1 MLRNYLKTTVRLL
14 LKNKTFSFI
23 NIIGL
28 AIGTLCCLYI
38 VLYVADQYS
47 YDKHHRDGKDIYR
60 LTTSLLLTGDKHNMA
75 TASPPIAPALKN
87 DFPEVAQFTRVIP
100 TLGVSQH
107 LLRYKD
113 KSFYEKETF
122 LVDSTFFDV
131 FSYHFISGSPA
142 KAMEHPFSIVLGKPL
157 ADKLFGTEDPMGKII
172 ELDNA
177 WGKESLKV
185 TGVIDESLGK
195 SHIHAAFFLSL
206 NGYGEGFRNNNVWT
220 GNNFTYSYLKLK
232 PGASAAALEAKFPAF
247 LNKYAQADLKARGME
262 KRQFLQPIA
271 TVHTTSGYEVEAGK
285 VVSSSFLSILL
296 LIAILIQVIACINFM
311 NLSTAR
317 ASKRAKEV
325 GVRKVIGAGRKSLIM
340 QFLSESFSLS
350 LIGVLIALPLLIL
363 ALPWLNQLTEADITI
378 DFLRHYKVW
387 LALVAIIL
395 VTGLLAGSYP
405 AFYLSAFD
413 AIKVIKGNFKS
424 QISAAGIRRT
434 LVVFQFSLSIIL
446 IIGIL
451 VIFNQL
457 NYIKNRDLGFNASQ
471 KLVFTFHTEE
481 TKGKMQSFMDD
492 LQQLSDIK
500 AVTKT
505 TGIPGQA
512 TYFNWGVFLAGGN
525 LTTSVNQE
533 NVSTD
538 ESFVKAMGIHLLSG
552 RDFRLYD
559 SGKVIINQTLAKRL
573 GLTIEK
579 APGTKLY
586 TEDANRGY
594 EIAGVMKDF
603 NYQSLHEA
611 VSPFMLIYNP
621 GSRNAGNI
629 MVNATSKDYKTLLS
643 KIETIWKKDF
653 PAVPFD
659 YTFLDN
665 QVQKQY
671 QTEIT
676 LSNIINSFTGIA
688 ILISC
693 LGLFGLAAF
702 SAEQRMKEI
711 AVRKVLGASV
721 PGLVQLLSN
730 DFVKLVAISFVIAT
744 PIGWWAMD
752 KWLQSFVYR
761 IDLAWWIF
769 ALAGLLALV
778 IALFTVSF
786 QAIRAAIAN
795 PVKACAQNRHHYKQ
809 YNE

>member
-1 MLRNYLKTTVRLL
+1 MFKNYFRTTLRLL

-38 VLYVADQYS
+38 VLYVMDQYS
-47 YDKHHRDGKDIYR
+47 YDKHHKDQKDIYR
-60 LTTSLLLTGDKHNMA
+60 LTTYLYLTGDKHTMA
-75 TASPPIAPALKN
+75 TASPPIAPAIKN
-87 DFPEVAQFTRVIP
+87 DFPEVEQFTRVIP
-100 TLGVSQH
+100 TLGVSRH

-113 KSFYEKETF
+113 RSIYEKETF
-122 LVDSTFFDV
+122 LVDSTFFEI
-131 FSYHFISGSPA
+131 FTYHFISGSPA
-142 KAMEHPFSIVLGKPL
+142 TAMAQPNSIVLGKAL
-157 ADKLFGTEDPMGKII
+157 ADKIFGSEDPMGKII
-172 ELDNA
+172 EVENS
-177 WGKESLKV
+177 WGKGSLKV
-185 TGVIDESLGK
+185 TGVVDESLGK

-206 NGYGEGFRNNNVWT
+206 NGYGEGIRNNNVWT

-232 PGASAAALEAKFPAF
+232 PGASATALEAKFPAF
-247 LNKYAQADLKARGME
+247 LNKYAQADLKTRGME
-262 KRQFLQPIA
+262 KKQFLQPI
-271 TVHTTSGYEVEAGK
+271 TSVHTTSGYEVEAGK
-285 VVSSSFLSILL
+285 VVSSSFLYILL
-296 LIAILIQVIACINFM
+296 LIAVLIQVIACINFM

-325 GVRKVIGAGRKSLIM
+325 GVRKVIGAGRKSLIL

-350 LIGVLIALPLLIL
+350 LIGVLIALPLLII
-363 ALPWLNQLTEADITI
+363 ALPWLNQLTQADITLS
-378 DFLRHYKVW
+378 FLAHYEIW
-387 LALVAIIL
+387 LALAAVVL

-413 AIKVIKGNFKS
+413 AIKVIKGNFRS
-424 QISAAGIRRT
+424 HISASGIRRA
-434 LVVFQFSLSIIL
+434 LVVFQFALSIIL
-446 IIGIL
+446 IVSIL
-451 VIFNQL
+451 VIYNQL
-457 NYIKNRDLGFNASQ
+457 NFIKNRDLGFNANQ
-471 KLVFTFHTEE
+471 KLVFSFYTDD
-481 TKGKMQSFMDD
+481 TKAKMPSFITD
-492 LQQLSDIK
+492 LQQLAEVK

-533 NVSTD
+533 NVTTD
-538 ESFVKAMGIHLLSG
+538 EHFIKAMDIQLASG

-573 GLTIEK
+573 GLSVEA

-586 TEDANRGY
+586 TEDNGRNY

-611 VSPFMLIYNP
+611 ISPFMLIYN
-621 GSRNAGNI
+621 GNNRSAGNI
-629 MVNATSKDYKTLLS
+629 MVNASSKDYQLLLS
-643 KIETIWKKDF
+643 KIEAIWKKDF

-659 YTFLDN
+659 YAFLDS
-665 QVQKQY
+665 QVQQQY

-676 LSNIINSFTGIA
+676 LSRIIDSFTAIA

-702 SAEQRMKEI
+702 SAEQRNKEI

-721 PGLVQLLSN
+721 PGLVQMLSN

-744 PIGWWAMD
+744 PVAWWAMN

-761 IDLAWWIF
+761 IDLSWWIF
-769 ALAGLLALV
+769 ALAGLLALL
-778 IALFTVSF
+778 IAIFTVSF
-786 QAIRAAIAN
+786 QAIKAAIAN
-795 PVKACAQNRHHYKQ
+795 PVKSLRA
-809 YNE
+809 E

>member
-1 MLRNYLKTTVRLL
+1 MFKNYFRTTLRLL

-38 VLYVADQYS
+38 VLYVVDQYS
-47 YDKHHRDGKDIYR
+47 YDKHHKDQKDIYR
-60 LTTSLLLTGDKHNMA
+60 LTTYLYLTGDKHTMA
-75 TASPPIAPALKN
+75 TASPPIAPAIKN
-87 DFPEVAQFTRVIP
+87 DFPEVEQFTRVIP
-100 TLGVSQH
+100 TLGVSRH

-113 KSFYEKETF
+113 KSIYEKETF
-122 LVDSTFFDV
+122 LVDSTFFEI
-131 FSYHFISGSPA
+131 FTYHFISGSPA
-142 KAMEHPFSIVLGKPL
+142 TAMAQPYSIVLGKPL
-157 ADKLFGTEDPMGKII
+157 AEKIFGNEDPMGKII
-172 ELDNA
+172 EVDNA

-185 TGVIDESLGK
+185 TGVVDESLGK

-206 NGYGEGFRNNNVWT
+206 NGYGEGIRSNNVWT

-247 LNKYAQADLKARGME
+247 LNKYAQADLKSRGME
-262 KRQFLQPIA
+262 KKQFLQPI
-271 TVHTTSGYEVEAGK
+271 TSVHTTSGYEVESGK
-285 VVSSSFLSILL
+285 VVSSSFLYILL

-325 GVRKVIGAGRKSLIM
+325 GVRKVIGAGRRSLIL

-350 LIGVLIALPLLIL
+350 LIGVLIALPLLIV
-363 ALPWLNQLTEADITI
+363 ALPWLNQLTQANITLS
-378 DFLRHYKVW
+378 FLTHYEIW
-387 LALVAIIL
+387 LALAGVVL

-413 AIKVIKGNFKS
+413 AIKVIKGNFRS
-424 QISAAGIRRT
+424 HISASGIRRA
-434 LVVFQFSLSIIL
+434 LVVFQFALSIIL
-446 IIGIL
+446 IVSIL
-451 VIFNQL
+451 VIYNQL
-457 NYIKNRDLGFNASQ
+457 NYIKNRDLGFNANQ
-471 KLVFTFHTEE
+471 KLVFSFYTDD
-481 TKGKMQSFMDD
+481 TKAKMPSFMAD
-492 LQQLSDIK
+492 LQQLPEVK

-533 NVSTD
+533 NVTTD
-538 ESFVKAMGIHLLSG
+538 EHFIKAMGIQLASG

-573 GLTIEK
+573 GLSVEA

-586 TEDANRGY
+586 TEDNGRNY

-611 VSPFMLIYNP
+611 ISPFMLIYNP
-621 GSRNAGNI
+621 HNRSAGNI
-629 MVNATSKDYKTLLS
+629 MVNADSKDYQVLLS
-643 KIETIWKKDF
+643 KIEAIWKKDF

-659 YTFLDN
+659 YAFLDS
-665 QVQKQY
+665 QVQQQY

-676 LSNIINSFTGIA
+676 LSRIINSFTGVA

-702 SAEQRMKEI
+702 SAEQRNKEI

-730 DFVKLVAISFVIAT
+730 DFIKLVAISFVIAT
-744 PIGWWAMD
+744 PVAWWAMN

-761 IDLAWWIF
+761 IDLSWWIF
-769 ALAGLLALV
+769 ALAGLLALL
-778 IALFTVSF
+778 IAIFTVSF
-786 QAIRAAIAN
+786 QAIKAAIAN
-795 PVKACAQNRHHYKQ
+795 PVKSLRT
-809 YNE
+809 E